1 LYVLILSSHLLD
13 ACWQV
18 KCREMRKADMGLFS
32 SGAGFDTDLGS
43 AFASS
48 SGNICYSMEIKDTI
62 LPPWVVSGICSA
74 MSLDASNFDLR
85 YAQSPPPN
93 APYSNLGTYHNF
105 PHFVS

>member
-1 LYVLILSSHLLD
+1 
-13 ACWQV
+13 V
-18 KCREMRKADMGLFS
+18 KCREMRKADMELFS

-43 AFASS
+43 AFDSS

-85 YAQSPPPN
+85 YAQSPPPD

-105 PHFVS
+105 SHFVS